1 MSTPVPSGDA
11 GWSVTRATT
20 TTAVTEGV
28 ETTAVSTAG
37 LSRAGAPRRKPPSA
51 VTITLACASLTRS
64 TMESGENPPKMHEWA
79 APMRVQ
85 ASMAT
90 GSSGI
95 MGM

>member
-11 GWSVTRATT
+11 GWLVTRSTT

-28 ETTAVSTAG
+28 DPTAESTAG
-37 LSRAGAPRRKPPSA
+37 LSRAGTPRRKPPSA
-51 VTITLACASLTRS
+51 VTITLAWASLTRS
-64 TMESGENPPKMHEWA
+64 TMESGEKPPKMQECA

-95 MGM
+95 IGM